1 MIGFFN
7 AIQAVFYGHLKGNDH
22 RQEGKFSIFA
32 LTMSE
37 EVKEEKKEE
46 KVNPFLTPVKIIEPE
61 HKLPDYTFDMLP
73 EEQKNILRGHGWTDL
88 MPVQRKTIPYMLA
101 ARDMLVQSKTG
112 SGKTGAYVLPLLQ
125 VIVRDHIFPQA
136 LILVPTR
143 ELCLQVQDEIEKLS
157 AGTGIRS
164 VAIFGGVSYEPQL
177 KALKNGV
184 HIIVATPGR
193 LMDHVQRGN
202 VDFLDIRD
210 LILDEADEML
220 SMGFYP
226 DMQKIR
232 RYLPKQI
239 ACTMFS
245 ATIPQTVKSL
255 AREFQ
260 RPSAE
265 FLSLS
270 YDKVI
275 ANNLEHRWYP
285 CDVMDKDS
293 MTIKVLE
300 YYNPESCMIFCNKKS
315 DVSYLE
321 QVLSGY
327 GFNVGALSGDVAQ
340 SMREKTLNAF
350 RDKKLRILI
359 CTDVAARGIDVD
371 HVTHVIVYDH
381 PDDHE
386 VYVHRSG
393 RTARAGRSGLCIS
406 LITPVEEIDMKQTAA
421 DFGINFIKMEVPTN
435 EEIAKKVSERVR
447 AKLEQE
453 KNHFG
458 GQKARERISRVIPL
472 VKELANGT
480 EEDQMLLAY
489 LVDRY
494 AWKK

>member
-1 MIGFFN
+1 
-7 AIQAVFYGHLKGNDH
+7 
-22 RQEGKFSIFA
+22 
-32 LTMSE
+32 MSE

-73 EEQKNILRGHGWTDL
+73 EEQKAILAQHGWTDL
-88 MPVQRKTIPYMLA
+88 MPVQRKTMPYMLA

-125 VIVRDHIFPQA
+125 VIVRDHVFPQA

-177 KALKNGV
+177 KALRAGV

-210 LILDEADEML
+210 LVLDEADEML

-232 RYLPKQI
+232 KYLPKAI

-275 ANNLEHRWYP
+275 ANNLEHRWYS

-340 SMREKTLNAF
+340 NMREKTLNAF

-421 DFGINFIKMEVPTN
+421 DFGINFIKMETPTN

-494 AWKK
+494 AWKKA

>member
-1 MIGFFN
+1 
-7 AIQAVFYGHLKGNDH
+7 
-22 RQEGKFSIFA
+22 
-32 LTMSE
+32 MSE

-73 EEQKNILRGHGWTDL
+73 EEQKAVLAQHGWTDL

-125 VIVRDHIFPQA
+125 VIVRDHVFPQA

-321 QVLSGY
+321 
-327 GFNVGALSGDVAQ
+327 SGDVAQ
-340 SMREKTLNAF
+340 NMREKTLNAF

-421 DFGINFIKMEVPTN
+421 DFGINFIKMDVPTN

>member
-1 MIGFFN
+1 
-7 AIQAVFYGHLKGNDH
+7 
-22 RQEGKFSIFA
+22 
-32 LTMSE
+32 MSE
-37 EVKEEKKEE
+37 DVQESTE

-73 EEQKNILRGHGWTDL
+73 EEQKAILRGHGWTDL

-125 VIVRDHIFPQA
+125 VIVRDHVFPQA

-177 KALKNGV
+177 KALREGV

-210 LILDEADEML
+210 LVLDEADEML

-232 RYLPKQI
+232 KYLPKAI

-275 ANNLEHRWYP
+275 ANNLEHRVYS

-293 MTIKVLE
+293 MTIKLLE
-300 YYNPESCMIFCNKKS
+300 YYIPDSCMIFCNKKS
-315 DVSYLE
+315 DVNYLE

-340 SMREKTLNAF
+340 NMREKTLNAF
-350 RDKKLRILI
+350 RDKKLKILI

-393 RTARAGRSGLCIS
+393 RTARAGRSGICIS
-406 LITPVEEIDMKQTAA
+406 LITPVEEIEIKQTAA
-421 DFGINFIKMEVPTN
+421 DFGINFIRMEPLTN
-435 EEIAKKVSERVR
+435 EEIANKVSERARV
-447 AKLEQE
+447 KLEQE
-453 KNHFG
+453 RNRFG
-458 GQKARERISRVIPL
+458 GQKARERISRMIPL
-472 VKELANGT
+472 VKELANGS

-489 LVDRY
+489 LIDKF
-494 AWKK
+494 AWKKA

>member
-1 MIGFFN
+1 
-7 AIQAVFYGHLKGNDH
+7 
-22 RQEGKFSIFA
+22 
-32 LTMSE
+32 MSE
-37 EVKEEKKEE
+37 EIQEEKKEE
-46 KVNPFLTPVKIIEPE
+46 VNPFLTPVNIIEPKN
-61 HKLPDYTFDMLP
+61 KLPDYTFDMLP
-73 EEQKNILRGHGWTDL
+73 DEQKKVLAKHGWTQL
-88 MPVQRKTIPYMLA
+88 MPVQKTTIPYMLA

-125 VIVRDHIFPQA
+125 VIVRDHIYPQA

-143 ELCLQVQDEIEKLS
+143 ELCIQVEDEIEKLS
-157 AGTGIRS
+157 EGTGIRS

-177 KALKNGV
+177 KALRAGV

-232 RYLPKQI
+232 RYLPKAI
-239 ACTMFS
+239 SCTMFS

-275 ANNLEHRWYP
+275 ANNLEHYWYP

-300 YYNPESCMIFCNKKS
+300 YYNPDSCMIFCNKKS

-327 GFNVGALSGDVAQ
+327 GFKVGALSGDVAQ
-340 SMREKTLNAF
+340 AMREKTLNAF
-350 RDKKLRILI
+350 REKKLRSLI
-359 CTDVAARGIDVD
+359 CTDVAARGSDVD

-381 PDDHE
+381 PADHE

-406 LITPVEEIDMKQTAA
+406 LITPVEEIEIRQTAA
-421 DFGINFIKMEVPTN
+421 DFGINFIKKEIPSN
-435 EEIAKKVSERVR
+435 EDIARRVSDR
-447 AKLEQE
+447 ARTSLEQE
-453 KNHFG
+453 RRHFG
-458 GQKARERISRVIPL
+458 GQKATERISRMLPL
-472 VKELANGT
+472 VKDLANGPV
-480 EEDQMLLAY
+480 EDQMLLAY

-494 AWKK
+494 IWKN

>member
-1 MIGFFN
+1 
-7 AIQAVFYGHLKGNDH
+7 
-22 RQEGKFSIFA
+22 
-32 LTMSE
+32 MSE
-37 EVKEEKKEE
+37 EIQEEKKEE
-46 KVNPFLTPVKIIEPE
+46 VNPFLTPVNIIEPKN
-61 HKLPDYTFDMLP
+61 KLPDYTFDMLP
-73 EEQKNILRGHGWTDL
+73 DEQKGILQKHGWTQL
-88 MPVQRKTIPYMLA
+88 MPVQKKTIPYMLA

-125 VIVRDHIFPQA
+125 VIVRDHIYPQA

-143 ELCLQVQDEIEKLS
+143 ELCIQVEDEIEKLS
-157 AGTGIRS
+157 EGTGIRS

-177 KALKNGV
+177 KALRAGV

-220 SMGFYP
+220 SMGFSP

-232 RYLPKQI
+232 RYLPKAI
-239 ACTMFS
+239 SCTMFS

-275 ANNLEHRWYP
+275 ANNLEHYWYP

-327 GFNVGALSGDVAQ
+327 GFKVGALSGDVAQ
-340 SMREKTLNAF
+340 AMREKTLNAF
-350 RDKKLRILI
+350 REKKLRILI

-381 PDDHE
+381 PADHE

-406 LITPVEEIDMKQTAA
+406 LITPVEEIEIRQTAA
-421 DFGINFIKMEVPTN
+421 DFGINFIKKEIPSN
-435 EEIAKKVSERVR
+435 EDIARRVSDR
-447 AKLEQE
+447 ARTSLEQE
-453 KNHFG
+453 RRHFG
-458 GQKARERISRVIPL
+458 GQKATERISRMLPL
-472 VKELANGT
+472 VKDLANGPV
-480 EEDQMLLAY
+480 EDQMLLAY

-494 AWKK
+494 IWKN

>member
-1 MIGFFN
+1 
-7 AIQAVFYGHLKGNDH
+7 
-22 RQEGKFSIFA
+22 
-32 LTMSE
+32 
-37 EVKEEKKEE
+37 
-46 KVNPFLTPVKIIEPE
+46 
-61 HKLPDYTFDMLP
+61 
-73 EEQKNILRGHGWTDL
+73 
-88 MPVQRKTIPYMLA
+88 
-101 ARDMLVQSKTG
+101 
-112 SGKTGAYVLPLLQ
+112 
-125 VIVRDHIFPQA
+125 
-136 LILVPTR
+136 
-143 ELCLQVQDEIEKLS
+143 
-157 AGTGIRS
+157 
-164 VAIFGGVSYEPQL
+164 
-177 KALKNGV
+177 
-184 HIIVATPGR
+184 
-193 LMDHVQRGN
+193 MDHVQRGN

-232 RYLPKQI
+232 KYLPKQI

-340 SMREKTLNAF
+340 NMREKTLNAF

-421 DFGINFIKMEVPTN
+421 DFGINFIKMDPLTN

-494 AWKK
+494 AWKKA

>member
-1 MIGFFN
+1 
-7 AIQAVFYGHLKGNDH
+7 
-22 RQEGKFSIFA
+22 
-32 LTMSE
+32 MSE
-37 EVKEEKKEE
+37 EIQEEKKEE
-46 KVNPFLTPVKIIEPE
+46 VNPFLTPVNIIEPKN
-61 HKLPDYTFDMLP
+61 KLPDYTFDMLP
-73 EEQKNILRGHGWTDL
+73 DEQKGILQKHGWTQL
-88 MPVQRKTIPYMLA
+88 MPVQKKTIPYMLA

-125 VIVRDHIFPQA
+125 VIVRDHIYPQA

-143 ELCLQVQDEIEKLS
+143 ELCIQVEDEIEKLS
-157 AGTGIRS
+157 EGTGIRS

-177 KALKNGV
+177 KALRAGV

-232 RYLPKQI
+232 RYLPKMI
-239 ACTMFS
+239 SCTMFS

-275 ANNLEHRWYP
+275 ANNLEHYWYP

-300 YYNPESCMIFCNKKS
+300 YYNPDSCMIFCNKKS

-327 GFNVGALSGDVAQ
+327 GFKVGALSGDVAQ
-340 SMREKTLNAF
+340 AMREKTLNAF
-350 RDKKLRILI
+350 REKKLRILI

-381 PDDHE
+381 PADHE

-406 LITPVEEIDMKQTAA
+406 LITPVEEIEIRQTAA
-421 DFGINFIKMEVPTN
+421 DFGINFIKKEIPSN
-435 EEIAKKVSERVR
+435 EDIARRVSDR
-447 AKLEQE
+447 ARTSLEQE
-453 KNHFG
+453 RRHFG
-458 GQKARERISRVIPL
+458 GQKATERISRMLPL
-472 VKELANGT
+472 VKDLANGPV
-480 EEDQMLLAY
+480 EDQMLLAY

-494 AWKK
+494 IWKN

>member
-1 MIGFFN
+1 
-7 AIQAVFYGHLKGNDH
+7 
-22 RQEGKFSIFA
+22 
-32 LTMSE
+32 MSE
-37 EVKEEKKEE
+37 DVQESTE

-73 EEQKNILRGHGWTDL
+73 EEQKAILRGHGWTDL

-125 VIVRDHIFPQA
+125 VIVRDHVFPQA

-177 KALKNGV
+177 KALREGV

-210 LILDEADEML
+210 LVLDEADEML

-232 RYLPKQI
+232 KYLPKAI

-275 ANNLEHRWYP
+275 ANNLEHRVYS

-293 MTIKVLE
+293 MTIKLLE
-300 YYNPESCMIFCNKKS
+300 YDNPDSCMIFCNKKS
-315 DVSYLE
+315 DVNYLE

-340 SMREKTLNAF
+340 NMREKTLNAF
-350 RDKKLRILI
+350 RDKKLKILI

-393 RTARAGRSGLCIS
+393 RTARAGRSGICIS
-406 LITPVEEIDMKQTAA
+406 LITPVEEIEIKQTAA
-421 DFGINFIKMEVPTN
+421 DFGINFIRMEPLTN
-435 EEIAKKVSERVR
+435 EEIANKVSERARV
-447 AKLEQE
+447 KLEQE
-453 KNHFG
+453 RNRFG
-458 GQKARERISRVIPL
+458 GQKARERISRMIPL
-472 VKELANGT
+472 VKELANGS

-489 LVDRY
+489 LIDKF
-494 AWKK
+494 AWKKA

>member
-1 MIGFFN
+1 
-7 AIQAVFYGHLKGNDH
+7 
-22 RQEGKFSIFA
+22 
-32 LTMSE
+32 MSE
-37 EVKEEKKEE
+37 EIQEEKKEE
-46 KVNPFLTPVKIIEPE
+46 VNPFLTPVNIIEPKN
-61 HKLPDYTFDMLP
+61 KLPDYTFDMLP
-73 EEQKNILRGHGWTDL
+73 DEQKKVLAKHGWTQL

-125 VIVRDHIFPQA
+125 VIVRDHIYPQA

-143 ELCLQVQDEIEKLS
+143 ELCIQVEDEIEKL
-157 AGTGIRS
+157 AEGTGIRS

-177 KALKNGV
+177 KALRNGV

-232 RYLPKQI
+232 RYLPKAI
-239 ACTMFS
+239 SCTMFS

-275 ANNLEHRWYP
+275 ANNLEHYWYP

-300 YYNPESCMIFCNKKS
+300 YYNPDSCMIFCNKKS

-327 GFNVGALSGDVAQ
+327 GFKVGALSGDVAQ
-340 SMREKTLNAF
+340 AMREKTLNAF
-350 RDKKLRILI
+350 REKKLRILI

-381 PDDHE
+381 PADHE

-406 LITPVEEIDMKQTAA
+406 LITPVEEIEIRQTAA
-421 DFGINFIKMEVPTN
+421 DFGINFIKKEIPSN
-435 EEIAKKVSERVR
+435 EDIARRVSDR
-447 AKLEQE
+447 ARTSLEQE
-453 KNHFG
+453 RRHFG
-458 GQKARERISRVIPL
+458 GQKATERISRMLPL
-472 VKELANGT
+472 VKDLANGPI
-480 EEDQMLLAY
+480 EDQMLLAY

-494 AWKK
+494 IWKN

>member
-1 MIGFFN
+1 
-7 AIQAVFYGHLKGNDH
+7 
-22 RQEGKFSIFA
+22 
-32 LTMSE
+32 MSE
-37 EVKEEKKEE
+37 EIQEEKKED
-46 KVNPFLTPVKIIEPE
+46 VNPFLTPVNIIEPKN
-61 HKLPDYTFDMLP
+61 KLPDYTFDMLP
-73 EEQKNILRGHGWTDL
+73 DEQKGILQKHGWTQL
-88 MPVQRKTIPYMLA
+88 MPVQKKTIPYMLA

-125 VIVRDHIFPQA
+125 VIVRDHIYPQA

-143 ELCLQVQDEIEKLS
+143 ELCIQVEDEIEKLS
-157 AGTGIRS
+157 EGTGIRS

-177 KALKNGV
+177 KALRAGV

-232 RYLPKQI
+232 RYLPKAI
-239 ACTMFS
+239 SCTMFS

-275 ANNLEHRWYP
+275 ANNLEHYWYP

-300 YYNPESCMIFCNKKS
+300 YYNPDSCMIFCNKKS

-327 GFNVGALSGDVAQ
+327 GFKVGALSGDVAQ
-340 SMREKTLNAF
+340 AMREKTLNAF
-350 RDKKLRILI
+350 REKKLRILI

-381 PDDHE
+381 PADHE

-406 LITPVEEIDMKQTAA
+406 LITPVEEIEIRQTAA
-421 DFGINFIKMEVPTN
+421 DFGINFIKKEIPSN
-435 EEIAKKVSERVR
+435 EDIARRVSDR
-447 AKLEQE
+447 ARTSLEQE
-453 KNHFG
+453 RRHFG
-458 GQKARERISRVIPL
+458 GQKATERISRMLPL
-472 VKELANGT
+472 VKDLANGPV
-480 EEDQMLLAY
+480 EDQMLLAY

-494 AWKK
+494 IWKN

>member
-1 MIGFFN
+1 
-7 AIQAVFYGHLKGNDH
+7 
-22 RQEGKFSIFA
+22 
-32 LTMSE
+32 MSE
-37 EVKEEKKEE
+37 EIQEEKKEE
-46 KVNPFLTPVKIIEPE
+46 VNPFLTPVNIIEPKN
-61 HKLPDYTFDMLP
+61 KLPDYTFDMLP
-73 EEQKNILRGHGWTDL
+73 DEQKKVLAKHGWTQL
-88 MPVQRKTIPYMLA
+88 MPVQKKTIPYMLA

-125 VIVRDHIFPQA
+125 VIVRDHIYPQA

-143 ELCLQVQDEIEKLS
+143 ELCIQVEDEIEQLS
-157 AGTGIRS
+157 EGTGIRS

-177 KALKNGV
+177 KALRNGV

-232 RYLPKQI
+232 RYLPKAI
-239 ACTMFS
+239 SCTMFS

-275 ANNLEHRWYP
+275 ANNLEHYWYP

-300 YYNPESCMIFCNKKS
+300 YYNPDSCMIFCNKKS

-327 GFNVGALSGDVAQ
+327 GFKVGALSGDVAQ
-340 SMREKTLNAF
+340 AMREKTLNAF
-350 RDKKLRILI
+350 REKKLRILI

-381 PDDHE
+381 PADHE

-406 LITPVEEIDMKQTAA
+406 LITPVEEIEIRQTAA
-421 DFGINFIKMEVPTN
+421 DFGINFIKKEIPSN
-435 EEIAKKVSERVR
+435 EDIARRVSDR
-447 AKLEQE
+447 ARTSLEQE
-453 KNHFG
+453 RRHFG
-458 GQKARERISRVIPL
+458 GQKATERISRMLPL
-472 VKELANGT
+472 VKDLANGPV
-480 EEDQMLLAY
+480 EDQMLLAY

-494 AWKK
+494 IWKN

>member
-1 MIGFFN
+1 
-7 AIQAVFYGHLKGNDH
+7 
-22 RQEGKFSIFA
+22 
-32 LTMSE
+32 MSE
-37 EVKEEKKEE
+37 NNIEEKKEE
-46 KVNPFLTPVKIIEPE
+46 VNPFLTPVKIIEPE
-61 HKLPDYTFDMLP
+61 HPLPDYTFDMLP
-73 EEQKNILRGHGWTDL
+73 EEQKKVLAEHGWTQL

-143 ELCLQVQDEIEKLS
+143 ELCMQVQDEIEKLS
-157 AGTGIRS
+157 KGTGIRS

-210 LILDEADEML
+210 LVLDEADEML

-232 RYLPKQI
+232 KYLPKMI
-239 ACTMFS
+239 SCTMFS

-285 CDVMDKDS
+285 CDVMEKDS

-300 YYNPESCMIFCNKKS
+300 YYNPDSCMIFCNKKT
-315 DVSYLE
+315 DVNYLE
-321 QVLSGY
+321 KVLSGY
-327 GFNVGALSGDVAQ
+327 GFQVGALSGDVAQ
-340 SMREKTLNAF
+340 SLREKTLNAF
-350 RDKKLRILI
+350 REKKLRILI

-381 PDDHE
+381 PADHE

-406 LITPVEEIDMKQTAA
+406 LITPVEEIEIKQTAA
-421 DFGINFIKMEVPTN
+421 DFGINFIKMEPLTN
-435 EEIAKKVSERVR
+435 DEIAKKVSERLRV
-447 AKLEQE
+447 KLEQE
-453 KNHFG
+453 RQHFG
-458 GQKARERISRVIPL
+458 GQKATERISRMLPL
-472 VKELANGT
+472 VKELANGPV
-480 EEDQMLLAY
+480 EDQMLLAY
-489 LVDRY
+489 LLDRY
-494 AWKK
+494 AWKKA

>member
-1 MIGFFN
+1 
-7 AIQAVFYGHLKGNDH
+7 
-22 RQEGKFSIFA
+22 
-32 LTMSE
+32 MSE
-37 EVKEEKKEE
+37 EIQEEKKEE
-46 KVNPFLTPVKIIEPE
+46 VNPFLTPVNIIEPKN
-61 HKLPDYTFDMLP
+61 KLPDYTFDMLP
-73 EEQKNILRGHGWTDL
+73 DEQKGILQKHGWTQL
-88 MPVQRKTIPYMLA
+88 MPVQKKTIPYMLA

-125 VIVRDHIFPQA
+125 VIVRDHIYPQA

-143 ELCLQVQDEIEKLS
+143 ELCIQVEDEIEKLS
-157 AGTGIRS
+157 EGTGIRS

-177 KALKNGV
+177 TALRAGV

-232 RYLPKQI
+232 RYLPKAI
-239 ACTMFS
+239 SCTMFS

-275 ANNLEHRWYP
+275 ANNLEHYWYP

-293 MTIKVLE
+293 MTLKVLE
-300 YYNPESCMIFCNKKS
+300 YYNPASCMIFCNKKS

-327 GFNVGALSGDVAQ
+327 GFKVGALSGDVAQ
-340 SMREKTLNAF
+340 AMREKTLNAF
-350 RDKKLRILI
+350 REKKLRILI

-381 PDDHE
+381 PADHE

-406 LITPVEEIDMKQTAA
+406 LITPVEEIEIRQTAA
-421 DFGINFIKMEVPTN
+421 DFGINFIKKEIPSN
-435 EEIAKKVSERVR
+435 EDIARRVSDR
-447 AKLEQE
+447 ARTSLEQE
-453 KNHFG
+453 RRHFG
-458 GQKARERISRVIPL
+458 GQKATERISRMLPL
-472 VKELANGT
+472 VKDLANGPV
-480 EEDQMLLAY
+480 EDQMLLAY

-494 AWKK
+494 IWKN